1 MPAIIDGA
9 AQDVRIGDL
18 LATGADLVLI
28 SAHKYLSSPTA
39 GLFIGRNDM
48 VDAVRAHEKG
58 IGRAMKPTKEAICG
72 VLAAIEERQETDLGA
87 WSDGQ
92 ESKVA
97 GFVKQANEI
106 PGVQATSVPDPF
118 GMPFPRAHLSISP
131 SQAAMEAEALAKSLK
146 AGDPSIWVMEHAL
159 KDGQIILELVRLTED
174 ELEVILARI
183 SKLLSL

>member
-1 MPAIIDGA
+1 VPAIIDGA

-92 ESKVA
+92 ESKAA

-106 PGVQATSVPDPF
+106 PGVQATSVPDPS